1 MMMKILRP
9 VVFGLLPLVAL
20 ALGFQIGASYEF
32 HQLSSERARMEELS
46 ALTGSG
52 HVVQNDPEQEVN
64 LSLLWG
70 TWRLLQRHYVAPE
83 ELTVDAMVYGAVSGL
98 VAAVGDPYTMFM
110 TPVDT
115 KNFDNALAGTL
126 EGIGAQL
133 DLADNQVI
141 VVAALKGSPAE
152 KAGLLPKDTIVRVND
167 TELDGLTLEN
177 VVSMIRGPKGSVV
190 TITVGR
196 KGKAEPLTL
205 TMTRE
210 AIHIASVE
218 SSTKVTPQGTI
229 GVVVLNQFGDDSIAE
244 MKKALAAFPKNIKG
258 IVLDVRYNGGGY
270 LEGAVDLVSMFLPSG
285 EVVTVHRRD
294 VSPEVHRVTGQTL
307 FSETPLVVLIN
318 GGSASA
324 SEITAGALQD
334 QKRATV
340 IGTQSFGKGTVQ
352 EILDLP
358 GGSTLRVTIAKWLTP
373 AGQDIS
379 KKGITPDIVIDRTTE
394 EYRAGKDPQLDAAI
408 AVLSGKKVESQ
419 AKTGVRR

>member
-1 MMMKILRP
+1 MKILRP

-20 ALGFQIGASYEF
+20 ALGFQIGAGYESRQF
-32 HQLSSERARMEELS
+32 SSERARIEELY

-52 HVVQNDPEQEVN
+52 HVAQDDPEQEVN

-83 ELTVDAMVYGAVSGL
+83 DLKVDPMVYGAVSGL

-115 KNFDNALAGTL
+115 KSFDDALSGTL

-133 DLADNQVI
+133 DLVDGR
-141 VVAALKGSPAE
+141 VVVVVALKGSPAE
-152 KAGLLPKDTIVRVND
+152 KSGLLPKDVIVRVND
-167 TELDGLTLEN
+167 TDLDGFSLEQ
-177 VVSMIRGPKGSVV
+177 VVRMIRGPKGSMVK
-190 TITVGR
+190 ITVDREG
-196 KGKAEPLTL
+196 ATETPVL

-210 AIHIASVE
+210 AIHIESVE
-218 SSTKVTPQGTI
+218 SSTRATPQGTI
-229 GVVVLNQFGDDSIAE
+229 GIVVLNQFGDDSIAE
-244 MKKALAAFPKNIKG
+244 MKKALAAFPKNVKG
-258 IVLDVRYNGGGY
+258 IVLDLRFNGGGY
-270 LEGAVDLVSMFLPSG
+270 LEGAVDLVSMFLASG
-285 EVVTVHRRD
+285 DVVTVYRRD
-294 VSPEVHRVTGQTL
+294 VPPEVHRVTGQTL
-307 FSETPLVVLIN
+307 FPETPLVVLIN

-334 QKRATV
+334 QKRATL

-358 GGSTLRVTIAKWLTP
+358 GGSTLRVTTAKWLTP

-379 KKGITPDIVIDRTTE
+379 TKGITPDIAIDRTTD

-408 AVLSGKKVESQ
+408 AVLSGEKVESQ
-419 AKTGVRR
+419 AKTGTGVRR